1 MTQSPDPASFDVGRF
16 GIGQPVP
23 RTEDPVLVRGEGR
36 FTDDL
41 NADGQVHL
49 AIVRSPVAHGL
60 VRRVDIGPA
69 LGMEGVVAGWTGA
82 DLAAAGY
89 TWVPSALPFRNRDGT
104 PFRQTPR
111 FPLAV
116 DRVRFLGEPV
126 AVIAAETAVLAKD
139 AAEAVEVDIDP
150 LPAIVDV
157 VDAASPDAPQLFDEL
172 PGNLVLDFHHGDEA
186 ATREA
191 FAKAAHVA
199 RVSLDDPRI
208 IINPLELRSCLALHD
223 AERDH
228 FTLHTPSQGVF
239 GLKGGIA
246 QVMGLEAEQVTVRS
260 GHVGGSF
267 GMRIHP
273 FPEQIAALHA
283 ARELGRPVKWTD
295 ERTPSFLSDNHGR
308 ATRYDAELAI
318 DADGRFL
325 AMRIDGYG
333 DMGAYLT
340 PVGMM
345 PATRNIVINA
355 CSMYRL
361 PCLEVSVRC
370 LVTNKSP
377 VGAYRGAG
385 RQAGNYITERLI
397 DEMARVSGIDRIAL
411 RRINQLRPDELPYT
425 AQSGLTYDAGDFTAL
440 MDQALEAADAAGF
453 AARRDAAR
461 ARGRLRGLGVGCY
474 LEATAAAT
482 KEMGGVRFEEDGTVT
497 FITGTLDYGQGHTTT
512 FAQILGSRLG
522 IPFERIRLLQGDS
535 DALLFGGGTGGS
547 RSVIASGTA
556 ALKASDEVIER
567 GRALA
572 GWALEADA
580 GDIEFAAGRF
590 TVVGTDRSVGLL
602 ELAERVR
609 GADLPPD
616 VPSSLDVSL
625 VTDEAG
631 VAFPNGCHVCEV
643 EVDPET
649 GVTEVVRYTMV
660 NDIGTVINPLL
671 LEGQCHGGVAQGIGQ
686 ALMERAVYDGDGQ
699 LLSGSFMDYAMPRAD
714 DVPPFEVLH
723 RPTPATTNPL
733 GAKGVGE
740 SGCAGSITSVMN
752 ALLDALAPVGVRHI
766 DMPATP
772 EIVWRAI
779 RDAEAAGR
787 APA

>member
-1 MTQSPDPASFDVGRF
+1 MTQKPDQASFDVGRF

-41 NADGQVHL
+41 NADGQIHL
-49 AIVRSPVAHGL
+49 AIVRSPVAHGVL
-60 VRRVDIGPA
+60 RKVDVSPA
-69 LGMEGVVAGWTGA
+69 LGLEGVVGAWTGA
-82 DLAAAGY
+82 DLKAAGY
-89 TWVPSALPFRNRDGT
+89 TWTASALPFRNRDGT
-104 PFRQTPR
+104 PFRQTNR

-116 DRVRFLGEPV
+116 DRVRFAGEPV
-126 AVIAAETAVLAKD
+126 AVIAAETAALARD
-139 AAEAVEVDIDP
+139 AAEAVEVDIDI

-157 VDAASPDAPQLFDEL
+157 EAAAAPDAPQLHDEV

-199 RVSLDDPRI
+199 RVTVDDPRVV
-208 IINPLELRSCLALHD
+208 INPLELRACLALHD
-223 AERDH
+223 AATGH
-228 FTLHTPSQGVF
+228 FTLHTPSQGVY

-246 QVMGLEAEQVTVRS
+246 QVMGIEPDLVTVRT

-283 ARELGRPVKWTD
+283 ARELGRPVKWLE

-308 ATRYDAELAI
+308 ATRYHAELAV
-318 DADGRFL
+318 DAEGRFL
-325 AMRIDGYG
+325 ALRIDGFG
-333 DMGAYLT
+333 DMGAWLT

-385 RQAGNYITERLI
+385 RQAGNYITERLV
-397 DEMARVSGIDRIAL
+397 DEMARVCGIDRVTL
-411 RRINQLRPDELPYT
+411 RRINQIRPDELPYT
-425 AQSGLTYDAGDFTAL
+425 AQSGMTYDAGDFTAL
-440 MDQALEAADAAGF
+440 MDEALRAADAADF
-453 AARRDAAR
+453 EARRAEAKT
-461 ARGRLRGLGVGCY
+461 RGRLRGLGIGCY

-482 KEMGGVRFEEDGTVT
+482 KEMGGVRFEADGTVT

-522 IPFERIRLLQGDS
+522 IPFDRIRLLQGDS
-535 DALLFGGGTGGS
+535 DSLLFGGGTGGS

-556 ALKASDEVIER
+556 ALKASEEVIER
-567 GRALA
+567 GRQLA
-572 GWALEADA
+572 GHVLEADA

-590 TVVGTDRSVGLL
+590 TVVGTDRGISLL
-602 ELAERVR
+602 DLAEAVR
-609 GADLPPD
+609 DADLPPD
-616 VPSSLDVSL
+616 VPPTLDVSL
-625 VTDEAG
+625 VTEEAG
-631 VAFPNGCHVCEV
+631 VAFPNGCHVTEL
-643 EVDPET
+643 EIDPDT
-649 GVTEVVRYTMV
+649 GVVEVVRYTMV

-671 LEGQCHGGVAQGIGQ
+671 LEGQCHGGVVQGIGQ
-686 ALMERAVYDGDGQ
+686 ALMERTVYDEDGQ
-699 LLSGSFMDYAMPRAD
+699 LLSGSFVDYAMPRAD
-714 DVPPFEVLH
+714 DVPMFEVLH

-752 ALLDALAPVGVRHI
+752 ALMDALAPAGVRHI

-779 RDAEAAGR
+779 AEAR
-787 APA
+787 ASA